1 MTMADTRIEEKYED
15 VLQNIES
22 GVMSVYHAHPALTD
36 WDVEVAYEALIQFY
50 QAEVRQKP
58 VSLRQLDGLQ
68 AATVSAAQAMC
79 EWRLGRETM
88 FDKHDQPIGFS
99 MEPIAVADLVA
110 CLKRLRKSVQFWTK
124 AGGHQGYLNYIR
136 EFVR

>member
-1 MTMADTRIEEKYED
+1 MRIEEKYED

-22 GVMSVYHAHPALTD
+22 RVVATYHAHPELTD

-50 QAEVRQKP
+50 QAEVRQKL

-68 AATVSAAQAMC
+68 AEVLDGAQTMC

-88 FDKHDQPIGFS
+88 FDDHDQPIGIES
-99 MEPIAVADLVA
+99 PITASEIVA

-124 AGGHQGYLNYIR
+124 AGGRQGYLNYIS

>member
-1 MTMADTRIEEKYED
+1 MRIEEKYED

-22 GVMSVYHAHPALTD
+22 RIMSIYRVHPELTD

-58 VSLRQLDGLQ
+58 ATLRQLDGLQ
-68 AATVSAAQAMC
+68 AETVSAAQAMC

-88 FDKHDQPIGFS
+88 FDEHDQPIES
-99 MEPIAVADLVA
+99 SVEPMAVVDLVA

-124 AGGHQGYLNYIR
+124 ANGRQGYLNYIS
-136 EFVR
+136 EFVQ

>member
-1 MTMADTRIEEKYED
+1 MRIEEKFED

-22 GVMSVYHAHPALTD
+22 SVVSVYHAHPELTD

-50 QAEVRQKP
+50 SAEARHKPADLRRLAGGNQAEVVR
-58 VSLRQLDGLQ
+58 
-68 AATVSAAQAMC
+68 AAQAMC

-88 FDKHDQPIGFS
+88 FDEHDQPIKLP
-99 MEPIAVADLVA
+99 MELITTPEIVA

-124 AGGHQGYLNYIR
+124 AGGRQGYLNYING
-136 EFVR
+136 FVQ